1 MASSCGGTAADGA
14 EAALVLSFWGDEGS
28 VTTMELS
35 LDNDEEDCSSTSG
48 MFPKVGFP
56 RSRCVLPQEFRC
68 ANEKNENGKTAVVVV
83 VVCQCKGIPFSANAI
98 KKDA

>member
-1 MASSCGGTAADGA
+1 MAADGA

-35 LDNDEEDCSSTSG
+35 LDNDEDDCSSTSG

-68 ANEKNENGKTAVVVV
+68 ANEKKRKRQDGSR
-83 VVCQCKGIPFSANAI
+83 CCRGLSM
-98 KKDA
+98 